1 MFRAGIFLCN
11 ERFCRR
17 DKIVEYV
24 LFTFF
29 GTSLVPIFAI
39 LATAAQIWLSQDAS
53 FFHPGKVRIGITRL
67 QGDIE
72 SAVPGQQNGVG
83 NIQLSPFMVHDKHW
97 HLSTVFRTVK
107 NLLVF
112 VIERRYWH
120 RRFAKDLV
128 LSRTHIVTVNSGRK
142 DKRIEGVKQLWPIL
156 SSGERIN

>member
-1 MFRAGIFLCN
+1 MFRAGIFLCD

-53 FFHPGKVRIGITRL
+53 FFHPGKVRIGEFRL
-67 QGDIE
+67 YGNIE
-72 SAVPGQQNGVG
+72 PAVPGQQNRVG
-83 NIQLSPFMVHDKHW
+83 AIQLNPFTVHDKHW
-97 HLSTVFRTVK
+97 HASTVFRTVK
-107 NLLVF
+107 DLLGL
-112 VIERRYWH
+112 VIVRRNRH
-120 RRFAKDLV
+120 GRLAKDLV

-142 DKRIEGVKQLWPIL
+142 DKRIEGVKQLWSI
-156 SSGERIN
+156 